1 MEKQPCLDI
10 DAAKTLA
17 PLNVMGQAHLEE
29 LLMNSSVMPLFA
41 GQTLFRQGDVD
52 HQYLYLL
59 YGELEIKY
67 PDGTTRILEGSQS
80 RLPIAPQQP
89 RNCTVKALGDC
100 SVLHI
105 DSNRLNKLLS
115 WSQIA
120 DYMAVEMAYDPNRDE
135 DAAWIDTVLHSNLFY
150 KVPPT
155 NIGCLLSRMKPMVV
169 DAGEVIL
176 RQGEIGDGCY
186 FIKEGEAKVTRAEA
200 PNQPSELLAIIDHG
214 RCFGE
219 DALIQETVRNATVTM
234 LNAGVLMF
242 MDKKDF
248 VELLKE
254 PGVPGLNGAELMGV
268 VSQGAT
274 LIDVRTQDEYEAGC
288 LEGALNFP
296 LHLLR
301 SKQRMLEKD
310 IHYVIYCDSGRRSQ
324 AAVYLLREQGYN
336 VTWLSGGMQ
345 ELSAALLKTWFKVGG
360 DEQSTAMAHSFL

>member
-1 MEKQPCLDI
+1 MESTPCI
-10 DAAKTLA
+10 DLEAAKTLA
-17 PLNVMGQAHLEE
+17 PLNVMGLAHLEE
-29 LLMNSSVMPLFA
+29 LLMHSSAMPLFA

-59 YGELEIKY
+59 FGELEIEY
-67 PDGTTRILEGSQS
+67 PDGTVQIVEGSQS
-80 RLPIAPQQP
+80 RLPVSPIQP
-89 RNCTVKALGDC
+89 RNCTAKAIGDC
-100 SVLHI
+100 SVLHV

-135 DAAWIDTVLHSNLFY
+135 DAGWIDTILHSNLFY

-155 NIGCLLSRMKPMVV
+155 NIGRLLNRLKAEVV
-169 DAGEVIL
+169 DSGDVIL

-186 FIKEGEAKVTRAEA
+186 FIKEGEAKVTRAET
-200 PNQPSELLAIIDHG
+200 PNQPSEFIATIGHG

-234 LNAGVLMF
+234 MSSGVLMF

-254 PGVPGLNGAELMGV
+254 PEVPRVSGSELMGV

-274 LIDVRTQDEYEAGC
+274 LIDVRTQDEYEIGY
-288 LEGALNFP
+288 LDGALNFP

-301 SKQRMLEKD
+301 SKQRMLDKN

-336 VTWLSGGMQ
+336 VIWLNGGMQ
-345 ELSAALLKTWFKVGG
+345 ELSAALLKAWFKVGN
-360 DEQSTAMAHSFL
+360 DDQSRALVHGFV